1 MKCTD
6 GHRLPCDGVAGAHPA
21 EVTGAHPAEV
31 TGAHPAEARD
41 LAGPPPAHPTGGR
54 RPAGPEQA

>member
-6 GHRLPCDGVAGAHPA
+6 GHRLPPDGVAGAHPA
-21 EVTGAHPAEV
+21 E
-31 TGAHPAEARD
+31 ARD
-41 LAGPPPAHPTGGR
+41 LVGPPPAHPAGGR

>member
-21 EVTGAHPAEV
+21 EVTGAHPAE
-31 TGAHPAEARD
+31 ARD
-41 LAGPPPAHPTGGR
+41 LADPPPAHPAGGR